1 MTDNTQP
8 ESLWLAEKISDIHCH
23 TENEAR
29 AIAAAADSLCRQH
42 ARIAELEAQLEAIAA
57 SAGSEPVAHLWQHC
71 ETGRTRVVM
80 PDMIVDADASW
91 RLVGPLFLGSPPSPP
106 EGMVMVPRE
115 PTEAMKAAAVKY
127 ANGSAVYK
135 NVAADVLR
143 IEESIYG
150 EVYEAMIAALPP
162 TTSAGSGKGE

>member
-1 MTDNTQP
+1 
-8 ESLWLAEKISDIHCH
+8 
-23 TENEAR
+23 
-29 AIAAAADSLCRQH
+29 
-42 ARIAELEAQLEAIAA
+42 
-57 SAGSEPVAHLWQHC
+57 
-71 ETGRTRVVM
+71 
-80 PDMIVDADASW
+80 
-91 RLVGPLFLGSPPSPP
+91 
-106 EGMVMVPRE
+106 MVPRE

-162 TTSAGSGKGE
+162 TTSAGSGRGE